1 MELTSSLTL
10 EMLGQPFLLE
20 KRIKLLY
27 AIAEHGSISKA
38 AKAVPMSYKSAWEAV
53 DAMNNLSAEPI
64 VERETGGKNG
74 GGTTITAYGKRLLET
89 YRMLKEEHTRFL
101 ERLSSLPQLET
112 GELQTIGRL
121 SMQISARNQIQG
133 EIRSLER
140 GKVNVKL
147 DIVLK
152 SGYVI
157 HSVIT
162 KEAVENLGL
171 EVRQR
176 VTAIFK
182 SSSVAVTEK
191 SQENSSDNRM
201 TGRVDHL
208 IIGEEQA
215 EVVVDIGSG
224 DIVVA
229 VVDVECINDLKL
241 QEGSEVTVMIR
252 SNDVMVGR

>member
-27 AIAEHGSISKA
+27 AIAAHGSISKA

-53 DAMNNLSAEPI
+53 DAMNNLSVEPI

-74 GGTTITAYGKRLLET
+74 GGTTITVYGKRLLET

-112 GELQTIGRL
+112 GKLQTIGRL
-121 SMQISARNQIQG
+121 AMQISARSQIQG
-133 EIRSLER
+133 KIRSLSR

-147 DIVLK
+147 DIELK
-152 SGYVI
+152 SGQI
-157 HSVIT
+157 MHSVIT
-162 KEAVENLGL
+162 KEAVENLVL
-171 EVRQR
+171 EAGQR

-182 SSSVAVTEK
+182 SSSVAMVEK
-191 SQENSSDNRM
+191 NQESDHNRM
-201 TGRVDHL
+201 VGKVDHL
-208 IIGEEQA
+208 IVGEERA
-215 EVVVDIGSG
+215 EVIVDIGLG
-224 DIVVA
+224 DVVVA
-229 VVDVECINDLKL
+229 VVEVEHIKNLKL
-241 QEGSEVTVMIR
+241 QVGSVVTVVIR
-252 SNDVMVGR
+252 ANDVMVGR